1 MPRKFNTFTN
11 FEKEQLID
19 ELNKSKNIEEFL
31 NILLS
36 EFNMEKSSPG
46 VITKNILS
54 SNMVKIVLPMINPEQ
69 RIYE

>member
-11 FEKEQLID
+11 FEKEQLIE
-19 ELNKSKNIEEFL
+19 ELNKSKNIHEFL
-31 NILLS
+31 LLLLS
-36 EFNMEKSSPG
+36 EFDMEKSSPG

-69 RIYE
+69 KIYE